1 MIYIFVRVVLKHTM
15 DVKTD
20 RSSAFD
26 STIDAQSTDSEMTAD
41 SEPPDNNGRLSDDE
55 IADVL
60 SSRFGLGFI
69 VGNEIKKNGADMRC
83 VLTDESNLQIFYVGT
98 GLRGPVLQINLTSRE
113 ALIDSII
120 EDAKNVKIDS
130 KIF

>member
-1 MIYIFVRVVLKHTM
+1 M